1 MKRTPFKQSRSK
13 DFGILLILILC
24 PLALGWSYYT
34 MCNVTAER
42 YNANLGTNYTAV
54 DIMLGVHNTARDIR

>member
-1 MKRTPFKQSRSK
+1 
-13 DFGILLILILC
+13 
-24 PLALGWSYYT
+24 